1 MHADRQLVLA
11 CAGTLLML
19 GTLMVHSASNT
30 SRPSSID
37 EVHLS
42 RHLVYAAVGLATAL
56 VAAAIPATLWR
67 RFAPLLFAATVVL
80 LVLVLL
86 PGVGSR
92 VKGAQRWFR
101 FLGLSLQPS
110 ELAKLTVPL
119 LVCRL
124 AAERSALRFDW
135 RRGLLPTVAPVAVAV
150 PLVLLQPDLGT
161 SLFLVMGTAI
171 SLFVSGWPLRWFG
184 LGLAVAGPALG
195 ATMLAKPYQLQRIKG
210 FLETWQDW
218 TQAPYHLKQSL
229 VTLAAGGTW
238 GTGIGRGGQKL
249 SFLPEAHTDFVFA
262 VIGEELG
269 LVGGAGVLLLWG
281 VLFLTGLRLLRRVEP
296 GRFEHAAACTLLT
309 QVVLQAVINVAVVTA
324 LVPPK
329 GIPHPLLS
337 YGGTNLVVTLTAL
350 GLLFSLTRPPTQNA
364 TQPT

>member
-1 MHADRQLVLA
+1 
-11 CAGTLLML
+11 
-19 GTLMVHSASNT
+19 
-30 SRPSSID
+30 
-37 EVHLS
+37 
-42 RHLVYAAVGLATAL
+42 
-56 VAAAIPATLWR
+56 
-67 RFAPLLFAATVVL
+67 VL

-364 TQPT
+364 NQPT

>member
-1 MHADRQLVLA
+1 
-11 CAGTLLML
+11 
-19 GTLMVHSASNT
+19 
-30 SRPSSID
+30 
-37 EVHLS
+37 
-42 RHLVYAAVGLATAL
+42 
-56 VAAAIPATLWR
+56 
-67 RFAPLLFAATVVL
+67 
-80 LVLVLL
+80 
-86 PGVGSR
+86 
-92 VKGAQRWFR
+92 
-101 FLGLSLQPS
+101 
-110 ELAKLTVPL
+110 
-119 LVCRL
+119 
-124 AAERSALRFDW
+124 
-135 RRGLLPTVAPVAVAV
+135 
-150 PLVLLQPDLGT
+150 
-161 SLFLVMGTAI
+161 
-171 SLFVSGWPLRWFG
+171 
-184 LGLAVAGPALG
+184 
-195 ATMLAKPYQLQRIKG
+195 MLAKPYQLQRVKG

-269 LVGGAGVLLLWG
+269 LVGGVGVLLLWG
-281 VLFLTGLRLLRRVEP
+281 LLFLTGLKLLGRVEP

-350 GLLFSLTRPPTQNA
+350 GLIFSLTRSGSPETEAISSSDAEALAGASPAIPTAPA
-364 TQPT
+364 T